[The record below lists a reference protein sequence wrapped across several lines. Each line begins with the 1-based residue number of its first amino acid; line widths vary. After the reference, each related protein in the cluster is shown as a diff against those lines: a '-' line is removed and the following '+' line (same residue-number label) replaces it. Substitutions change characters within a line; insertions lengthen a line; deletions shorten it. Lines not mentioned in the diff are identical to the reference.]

1 MDTYSHFFDKHDKKI
16 VDTLV
21 AIQGG
26 QKGDFFS
33 GAELITESN
42 DTVVNT

>member
-1 MDTYSHFFDKHDKKI
+1 M

-33 GAELITESN
+33 EALINYDEHEKG
-42 DTVVNT
+42 DKRLYIVLFGLWEAW